1 MKPKLL
7 TFLLTTAFGMPA
19 FAENLTEVYRSALAY
34 DAPYAAAQA
43 SYQAAK
49 EKLPQA
55 RAGLL
60 PNASLN
66 ANGRYNDV
74 ETSIPS
80 SADFN
85 SHGWG
90 ISAAQPI
97 YRGQNLVAYDQ
108 AKVSVQLAENQFK
121 TAGQDLILRTARA
134 YFDVL
139 LAQDSLSFIGAQKAA
154 ITEQLASAKRNFEV
168 GTATITDTHEAQ
180 ARFDLATAQEIAA
193 QNDLEVKR
201 RALHTLTGKPV
212 EKLAP
217 LAGKPILVSPAPQN
231 MDEWVN
237 QSQSGNLQVLIRQ
250 QARQIA
256 DKEIDRA
263 RAGHHPTLDLTA
275 SYNDNYNQNFG
286 AGQIDSKSTV
296 LGLELS
302 LPIYQGGL
310 TSSQVRE
317 AVANKEKARQELE
330 DALRNAALQTRQAY
344 LNVTSTEAQVK
355 ALEAALSSSEKSLES
370 TQLGLQVGVRTN
382 VDVLNAQQQV
392 FSAKKDLASARYN
405 FLLSVLNLKAAAG
418 SLSATDLEEID
429 RLLAGMPAAPAKTS
443 MAPERS
449 AMRYALSLR
458 SPMRSA
464 NEAAA
469 PVAPTSVSLPLELR
483 SEVALTTLR

>member
-1 MKPKLL
+1 MLA
-7 TFLLTTAFGMPA
+7 TAFGLPA
-19 FAENLTEVYRSALAY
+19 FADNLTEVYRAALAY

-43 SYQAAK
+43 SYQAAR

-85 SHGWG
+85 SHGWSV
-90 ISAAQPI
+90 SAAQPI
-97 YRGQNLVAYDQ
+97 YRGQNWVAYDQ
-108 AKVSVQLAENQFK
+108 AKISVLLAENQFK
-121 TAGQDLILRTARA
+121 TAGQDLILRAAKA

-139 LAQDSLSFIGAQKAA
+139 LAQDTLEFIRAQKAA

-201 RALHTLTGKPV
+201 RALHTLTGKPIDN
-212 EKLAP
+212 LAP
-217 LAGKPILVSPAPQN
+217 LAGKPALASPAPQN
-231 MDEWVN
+231 MDDWVN
-237 QSQSGNLQVLIRQ
+237 RSQSGNLQVLIRQ

-256 DKEIDRA
+256 DKEIERA

-275 SYNDNYNQNFG
+275 SYNDSYSQNFG
-286 AGQIDSKSTV
+286 PSQIDSKSTV
-296 LGLELS
+296 LGLEFA

-317 AVANKEKARQELE
+317 AVANKEKSRQELE

-392 FSAKKDLASARYN
+392 FSAKKDLAAARYN

-429 RLLAGMPAAPAKTS
+429 RLLAGMPVTPAAPAKTS
-443 MAPERS
+443 AAPANS
-449 AMRYALSLR
+449 TMSYTLSLGEVMQ
-458 SPMRSA
+458 PG
-464 NEAAA
+464 NEVAA
-469 PVAPTSVSLPLELR
+469 PATPIAGSRPLQLR
-483 SEVALTTLR
+483 SDLTLASLRY